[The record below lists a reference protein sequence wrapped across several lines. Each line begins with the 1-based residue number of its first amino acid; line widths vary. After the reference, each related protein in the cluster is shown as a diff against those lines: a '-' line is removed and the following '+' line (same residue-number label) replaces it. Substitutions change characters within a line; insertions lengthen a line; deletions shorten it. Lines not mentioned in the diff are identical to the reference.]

1 MFSRR
6 VGLADL
12 IDLCRV
18 LRHQLGAGMALH
30 QVMKKQSE
38 RGRRSLRPITGRLS
52 EAMLQG
58 SSLGKALD
66 VEKDAFPPLF
76 LSMVKVGETTGHI
89 AEIFGELERY
99 YQLELQLRRQFRSQ
113 TFLPIA
119 QFVFAVLI
127 MAGVIYIVGLI
138 AGANPGAKPIVTIF
152 GLSGAT
158 GSLAFL
164 GVVVGSLAVIATL
177 YVIISR
183 LGRQK
188 AWMDRYLLGTPA
200 LGSCLRALVM
210 SRFTLAL
217 QLTLDSGLSITKALQ
232 LSLDATGNAYFASRA
247 EGVVQALKNGKTLHE
262 ALEGSGLF
270 SSDFLEMIA
279 SSEASG
285 SVPEMMRHLAL
296 QYQEETARKMTMLTR
311 VAGGAVWAGV
321 AAFIIW
327 AIFRLA
333 GVYFDALGGKF

>member
-99 YQLELQLRRQFRSQ
+99 YLLELQLRRQFRSQ

-138 AGANPGAKPIVTIF
+138 AKDNKPIVTIF
-152 GLSGAT
+152 GLGGAT

-164 GVVVGSLAVIATL
+164 GVVVGSLVTVATL
-177 YVIISR
+177 YFIVAQ

-188 AWMDRYLLGTPA
+188 AWMDRFLLGTPA

-232 LSLDATGNAYFASRA
+232 LSLDATGNAFFASRA
-247 EGVVQALKNGKTLHE
+247 EGVVQALKNGKPLHE
-262 ALEGSGLF
+262 ALEASGLF
-270 SSDFLEMIA
+270 SSDFLEMIV

-285 SVPEMMRHLAL
+285 SVPEMMRHLGQ

-311 VAGGAVWAGV
+311 VAGGLVWASV
-321 AAFIIW
+321 AGFIIW
-327 AIFRLA
+327 AIFKFA
-333 GVYFDALGGKF
+333 FIYIEMLGGKMP

>member
-18 LRHQLGAGMALH
+18 LRHQLGAGLALQ

-38 RGRRSLRPITGRLS
+38 RGRRSLRPLTGRLS
-52 EAMLQG
+52 EAMQQG

-99 YQLELQLRRQFRSQ
+99 YQLELHLRRQFRSQ
-113 TFLPIA
+113 TFLPII

-127 MAGVIYIVGLI
+127 MAGVIYIVGVVAGNNKPLI
-138 AGANPGAKPIVTIF
+138 TIF
-152 GLSGAT
+152 GLGGAS

-164 GVVVGSLAVIATL
+164 GVVVGSLVTVATL
-177 YVIISR
+177 YFIVSR

-188 AWMDRYLLGTPA
+188 AWMDRFLLGMPA

-247 EGVVQALKNGKTLHE
+247 DGVVQTLKNGKTLDE
-262 ALEGSGLF
+262 ALEASGLF
-270 SSDFLEMIA
+270 TSDFLEMIA

-285 SVPEMMRHLAL
+285 SVPEMMRILG
-296 QYQEETARKMTMLTR
+296 QQFQEETTRKMTMLTR
-311 VAGGAVWAGV
+311 VAGGAVWCGV
-321 AAFIIW
+321 AGFIIW

-333 GVYFDALGGKF
+333 FVYFNMLQIPK